1 MYITVKKINK
11 NKVMKRM
18 INGKVII
25 EERFLDLVGG
35 LATKFSSTVV
45 NEVVS
50 FIHSH
55 PLY

>member
-35 LATKFSSTVV
+35 LATKLSSTVV